1 MAKSVF
7 IGLFLLG
14 RHADGGWNAKQVVAQ
29 HVITVTSAAKETG
42 VSTRQ
47 FGYTARMALKTFS
60 LTSVFLSGA
69 AAAAIAAAPLAAAD
83 PAPGCVNPDGS
94 PCPVATAGPDGASGV
109 IPGGPGGTADRDGA
123 SGSIPYGPEGTADR
137 NGASGSIPYGPG
149 GTADRN
155 GASGGIPNGPS
166 GSAGPG
172 GATGCIPY
180 VGCASVG

>member
-1 MAKSVF
+1 
-7 IGLFLLG
+7 
-14 RHADGGWNAKQVVAQ
+14 
-29 HVITVTSAAKETG
+29 
-42 VSTRQ
+42 
-47 FGYTARMALKTFS
+47 MALKTLS
-60 LTSVFLSGA
+60 MTSVLFSGA
-69 AAAAIAAAPLAAAD
+69 AAAAIAVAPLAAAD

-109 IPGGPGGTADRDGA
+109 IPGGPGGVAGPGSA
-123 SGSIPYGPEGTADR
+123 SGAIPNGPVGTAGPD
-137 NGASGSIPYGPG
+137 GASGSIPYGPG
-149 GTADRN
+149 GTADRG